1 MGLGEKES
9 TLEQAVGLLFPSPS
23 KLLEFTIDKLMS
35 SLVSTVKTTQ
45 QMAP

>member
-9 TLEQAVGLLFPSPS
+9 PLEQVVGFFFPSPS
-23 KLLEFTIDKLMS
+23 KLLELTIDKLMS
-35 SLVSTVKTTQ
+35 SLVSTVKMTW